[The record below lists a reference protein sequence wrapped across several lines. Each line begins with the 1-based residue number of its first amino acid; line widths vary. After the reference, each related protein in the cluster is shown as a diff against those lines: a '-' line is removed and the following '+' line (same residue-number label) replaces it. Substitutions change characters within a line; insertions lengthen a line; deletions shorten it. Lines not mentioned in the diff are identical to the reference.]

1 MINKI
6 VPTFYEAVADVEQGD
21 SVHVGGLGG
30 ANECPS
36 YLISALARKQV
47 KRLTVITTMAGSSIK
62 GLQKRRED
70 PARLLPVP
78 DDLVDA
84 GLLSEEHMIARA
96 IMTFPAG
103 VRPGIEGPL
112 EPLLASGEAE
122 VELIG
127 QGSLAERIRCAR
139 AGIVAFYTP
148 VGVGT
153 FVAEGKEVRDFNG
166 VPHLMET
173 ALLADFAIIRAHKA
187 DRYGN
192 LVYRGAPTFN
202 ATMAGAARVTIAEVD
217 EIVPLGDLKPEHIVT
232 PGVYVQRVVARPA
245 VPATSWREPR

>member
-1 MINKI
+1 VINKI
-6 VPTFYEAVADVEQGD
+6 LPTFDEAVADVEHGATI
-21 SVHVGGLGG
+21 HVGGFGG
-30 ANECPS
+30 ANDCPS
-36 YLISALARKQV
+36 YLIAALARRQV
-47 KRLTVITTMAGSSIK
+47 KELTVITTMAGGGMK
-62 GLQKRRED
+62 GIEQRRND

-84 GLLSEEHMIARA
+84 GLLSEQHMIAKA

-103 VRPGIEGPL
+103 VRPGARGPL
-112 EPLLASGEAE
+112 EPLLESGEAT

-139 AGIVAFYTP
+139 AGIAAFYTP

-153 FVAEGKEVRDFNG
+153 PTADGKEVREFAG
-166 VPHLMET
+166 VPHVLET
-173 ALLADFAIIRAHKA
+173 ALKADFAIIRAHKA

-217 EIVPLGDLKPEHIVT
+217 AIVPLGDLQPEHIVT
-232 PGVYVQRVVARPA
+232 PGVYVQRVVVRPT
-245 VPATSWREPR
+245 VPATSWREPH

>member
-6 VPTFYEAVADVEQGD
+6 VPTFDEAVADIEDGA
-21 SVHVGGLGG
+21 SVHVGGFGG
-30 ANECPS
+30 ANDCPS
-36 YLISALARKQV
+36 YLISALARKRPR
-47 KRLTVITTMAGSSIK
+47 RLTVATTMAGSGIK
-62 GLQKRRED
+62 LLQRRRED
-70 PARLLPVP
+70 PARMLPVP

-103 VRPGIEGPL
+103 VRPNMEGPL
-112 EPLLASGEAE
+112 EPLLISGEAT

-127 QGSLAERIRCAR
+127 QGSLSERIRCAR
-139 AGIVAFYTP
+139 AGIAAFYTP

-153 FVAEGKEVRDFNG
+153 PTAEGKEIREFNG
-166 VPHLMET
+166 VPHVLET
-173 ALLADFAIIRAHKA
+173 ALKADFAIIRAHKA

-217 EIVPLGDLKPEHIVT
+217 EIVPLGELTPEQIVT
-232 PGVYVQRVVARPA
+232 PGVYVQRVVVRPTE
-245 VPATSWREPR
+245 PATSWREPR